1 MISKLG
7 TILDN
12 KFIESIQDQD
22 KIVCSVC
29 IATFKRPTLLNE
41 LIQSL
46 FEQKNIEDI
55 ILEIII
61 VDNDSDKSAM
71 EIVDKFSDTS
81 SIKISYYTQPI
92 QNISLTRNMALD
104 KSTGQYLAI
113 LDDDETADKYW
124 IRNLLEAT
132 KKFNADAVFGY
143 VIPVFDPAIP
153 NWKRQREIYFEPIGN
168 TGDTPLSFP
177 TTNCMIKSD
186 KVNQFNVRFNP
197 EYGLSG
203 GEDQVFFRLLST
215 YGARFVFSKEAIT
228 YEKISIFRSKLKSI
242 SRRAIHQGNAY
253 GRIVISSVD
262 NKIHKFIFSLLIKSL
277 IGIGYYGLQLII
289 FLPFRR
295 KWIFS
300 LIRFCLNIGKLSSIF
315 QMRLLLYKTT
325 NS

>member
-1 MISKLG
+1 MKPERTEKNHNPKKNI
-7 TILDN
+7 
-12 KFIESIQDQD
+12 
-22 KIVCSVC
+22 CSVC
-29 IATFKRPTLLNE
+29 IATFKRPALLNE

-55 ILEIII
+55 ILEIVI
-61 VDNDSDKSAM
+61 VDNDSEKSAK
-71 EIVDKFSDTS
+71 EIVEKFSDTS
-81 SIKISYYTQPI
+81 SVKISYYTQPI

-124 IRNLLEAT
+124 IRNLIDAIV
-132 KKFNADAVFGY
+132 KFDADAVFGY
-143 VIPVFDPAIP
+143 VIPVFDPTIP

-186 KVNQFNVRFNP
+186 KVNQFNLRFNP

-215 YGARFVFSKEAIT
+215 YDAKFVVCREAIT
-228 YEKISIFRSKLKSI
+228 YETISANRSKLKSI
-242 SRRAIHQGNAY
+242 CKRATHQGNAY
-253 GRIVISSVD
+253 GRIAIGSADYSLHE
-262 NKIHKFIFSLLIKSL
+262 NTFIFLLKSIL
-277 IGIGYYGLQLII
+277 GIGHYGLQSLF
-289 FLPFRR
+289 FLPFKS

-300 LIRFCLNIGKLSSIF
+300 LIRLYLNIGKLSSVF
-315 QMRLLLYKTT
+315 QIKLLLYK
-325 NS
+325 SPSS